1 MNGGGLLPVADAQ
14 QRIVEA
20 LSPLPGELISLSSGL
35 GRVLVEDVVSRRS
48 QPPMAVS
55 AMDGY
60 AVRAVDVATL
70 PADLAVVGYAPAGH
84 AFDGSVGPGEAVRI
98 FTGAPLPDG
107 ADTIVIQENTE
118 QTGETVR
125 VIEGEAPVGRFVRPA
140 GLDFA
145 SGDTLLKAGKVLTA
159 RDIGLAAAM
168 NVPWLMVR
176 RKPRISILAT
186 GDEIVM
192 PGDPVGRD
200 QIVSSNALSL
210 SAFVS
215 AEGGDPLNLG
225 IAPDEEDGL
234 RALASGAS
242 GSDILVTTGGASVGD
257 HDLVQSVLGDIGL
270 EVDFWRIAM
279 RPGKPLMFGKIGNT
293 FLIGLPG
300 NPVSSLVCAI
310 IFLAPALRTLLGMEN
325 VLPEPVPARLGSELG
340 ENDEREDYLRASLG
354 RSDDAG
360 LIATPFGKQ
369 DSSMF
374 ATIARSDALIIR
386 PLSHQPQNSAKPSK
400 SFLSKAACSAFD
412 CRDS

>member
-1 MNGGGLLPVADAQ
+1 MAGKDLLPVAEAQ
-14 QRIVEA
+14 QSIIDAVG
-20 LSPLPGELISLSSGL
+20 PLPAEQISLADGL
-35 GRVLVEDVVSRRS
+35 GRVLAREVASRRD
-48 QPPMAVS
+48 QPPMAMS

-60 AVRAVDVATL
+60 AVHAADVASL
-70 PADLAVVGYAPAGH
+70 PATLNVVGYAPAGH

-98 FTGAPLPDG
+98 FTGAPVPDG

-118 QTGETVR
+118 QSDEIVR
-125 VIEGEAPVGRFVRPA
+125 VVDGTAAVGRYIRPA

-145 SGDTLLKAGKVLTA
+145 TGDVLLPRGKVLTA
-159 RDIGLAAAM
+159 RDVGLSAAM
-168 NVPWLMVR
+168 NVPWLSVH

-192 PGDPVGRD
+192 PGDPIGRD

-210 SAFVS
+210 AAFIT
-215 AEGGDPLNLG
+215 AQGGTPLDLG

-234 RALASGAS
+234 RALAAGAH

-270 EVDFWRIAM
+270 KVDFWRIAM
-279 RPGKPLMFGKIGNT
+279 RPGKPLMFGRIDGT

-310 IFLAPALRTLLGMEN
+310 MFLAPAIRKMLGMEN
-325 VLPEPVPARLGSELG
+325 LLPETGTARLGSDLP
-340 ENDEREDYLRASLG
+340 ENDEREDYLRASLTRDENG
-354 RSDDAG
+354 D
-360 LIATPFGKQ
+360 LIATPYGKQ

-374 ATIARSDALIIR
+374 ATIARADALVIR
-386 PLSHQPQNSAKPSK
+386 KP
-400 SFLSKAACSAFD
+400 FIKAAMAGSPVQYIPLK
-412 CRDS
+412 DSVFSI

>member
-1 MNGGGLLPVADAQ
+1 MADKGLLPVAEAQ
-14 QRIVEA
+14 QRIIDAV
-20 LSPLPGELISLSSGL
+20 SPLPAEQISLTDGL
-35 GRVLVEDVVSRRS
+35 GRVLAQDVASRRD

-60 AVRAVDVATL
+60 AVRAADIATL
-70 PADLAVVGYAPAGH
+70 PATLNVIGYAPAGH
-84 AFDGSVGPGEAVRI
+84 AFDGALGPGEAVRI
-98 FTGAPLPDG
+98 FTGAPVPDG

-118 QTGETVR
+118 QSGETVR
-125 VIEGEAPVGRFVRPA
+125 VVDGTARAGRFIRLA

-145 SGDTLLKAGKVLTA
+145 TGDVLMPRGKVLTA

-168 NVPWLMVR
+168 NVPWLSVH

-192 PGDPVGRD
+192 PGDPIGRD

-210 SAFVS
+210 SAFIT
-215 AEGGDPLNLG
+215 ALGGAPLDLG

-234 RALASGAS
+234 KALAAGAR

-279 RPGKPLMFGKIGNT
+279 RPGKPLMFGRIDGT
-293 FLIGLPG
+293 YLIGLPG

-310 IFLAPALRTLLGMEN
+310 MFLAPAIRTMLGMAD
-325 VLPEPVPARLGSELG
+325 VLPRKTTARLGTDLP
-340 ENDEREDYLRASLG
+340 ENDEREDYLRAALAQDKNG
-354 RSDDAG
+354 D
-360 LIATPFGKQ
+360 LVATPYGKQ

-374 ATIARSDALIIR
+374 ATIARADALMVR
-386 PLSHQPQNSAKPSK
+386 APFA
-400 SFLSKAACSAFD
+400 KAAKAGDPIDFISLK
-412 CRDS
+412 DSIFST

>member
-1 MNGGGLLPVADAQ
+1 MADKDLLPVADAQ
-14 QRIVEA
+14 QRIIEA
-20 LSPLPGELISLSSGL
+20 VAPLPAEQISLADGL
-35 GRVLVEDVVSRRS
+35 GRVLAKEVASRRD
-48 QPPMAVS
+48 QPPMAMS

-60 AVRAVDVATL
+60 AVRAADVAVL
-70 PADLAVVGYAPAGH
+70 PATLNIVGYAPAGH

-98 FTGAPLPDG
+98 FTGAPVPDG

-118 QTGETVR
+118 QSDEVVR
-125 VIEGEAPVGRFVRPA
+125 VVDGTAPVGRYIRPA

-145 SGDTLLKAGKVLTA
+145 TGDVLLPRGKVLTA
-159 RDIGLAAAM
+159 RDVGLSAAM
-168 NVPWLMVR
+168 NVPWLSVH

-192 PGDPVGRD
+192 PGDPIGRD

-210 SAFVS
+210 AAFIT
-215 AEGGDPLNLG
+215 AQGGTPLDLG

-234 RALASGAS
+234 RALAAGAR

-279 RPGKPLMFGKIGNT
+279 RPGKPLMFGRIDGT

-310 IFLAPALRTLLGMEN
+310 MFLAPAIRKMLGMEN
-325 VLPEPVPARLGSELG
+325 LLPETGTARLGSDLP
-340 ENDEREDYLRASLG
+340 ENDEREDYLRASLARDENG
-354 RSDDAG
+354 D
-360 LIATPFGKQ
+360 LFATPYGKQ

-374 ATIARSDALIIR
+374 ATIARADALVIR
-386 PLSHQPQNSAKPSK
+386 KP
-400 SFLSKAACSAFD
+400 FVKAAMAGSPVQYIPLK
-412 CRDS
+412 DSVFSI

>member
-1 MNGGGLLPVADAQ
+1 MAGKDLLPVAEAQ
-14 QRIVEA
+14 QRILDAV
-20 LSPLPGELISLSSGL
+20 SPLPAEQISLAEGL
-35 GRVLVEDVVSRRS
+35 GRVLARNVASRRD
-48 QPPMAVS
+48 QPPMAMS

-70 PADLAVVGYAPAGH
+70 PATLKVVGYAPAGH
-84 AFDGSVGPGEAVRI
+84 AFDGSVGAGEAVRI
-98 FTGAPLPDG
+98 FTGAPVPEG

-118 QTGETVR
+118 QSDEVVR
-125 VIEGEAPVGRFVRPA
+125 VIDGTAPVGRYIRPA

-145 SGDTLLKAGKVLTA
+145 TGDVLLPSGKVLTA
-159 RDIGLAAAM
+159 RDVGLSAAM
-168 NVPWLMVR
+168 NVPWLNVH

-192 PGDPVGRD
+192 PGDPIGRD

-210 SAFVS
+210 AAFIT
-215 AEGGDPLNLG
+215 AQGGTPLDLG

-234 RALASGAS
+234 RALAAGAR

-279 RPGKPLMFGKIGNT
+279 RPGKPLMFGRIDGT

-310 IFLAPALRTLLGMEN
+310 IFLAPAIRKMLGMDN
-325 VLPEPVPARLGSELG
+325 LLPETGTARLGTDLP
-340 ENDEREDYLRASLG
+340 ENDEREDYLRASLS
-354 RSDDAG
+354 RDDKG
-360 LIATPFGKQ
+360 DIVATPYGKQ

-374 ATIARSDALIIR
+374 ATIARADALVIR
-386 PLSHQPQNSAKPSK
+386 KPFAPALKAGSAVEFIALK
-400 SFLSKAACSAFD
+400 
-412 CRDS
+412 DSIFSI

>member
-1 MNGGGLLPVADAQ
+1 MAGKDLLPVAEAQ
-14 QRIVEA
+14 QSIIDAVG
-20 LSPLPGELISLSSGL
+20 PLPAEQISLADGL
-35 GRVLVEDVVSRRS
+35 GRVLAREVASRRD
-48 QPPMAVS
+48 QPPMAMS

-60 AVRAVDVATL
+60 AVRAADVASL
-70 PADLAVVGYAPAGH
+70 PATLNVVGYAPAGH

-98 FTGAPLPDG
+98 FTGAPVPDG

-118 QTGETVR
+118 QSDEIVR
-125 VIEGEAPVGRFVRPA
+125 VVDGTAPVGRYIRPA

-145 SGDTLLKAGKVLTA
+145 TGDVLLPRGKVLTA
-159 RDIGLAAAM
+159 RDVGLSAAM
-168 NVPWLMVR
+168 NVPWLSVH

-192 PGDPVGRD
+192 PGDPIGRD

-210 SAFVS
+210 AAFIT
-215 AEGGDPLNLG
+215 AQGGTPLDLG

-234 RALASGAS
+234 RALAAGAR

-270 EVDFWRIAM
+270 KVDFWRIAM
-279 RPGKPLMFGKIGNT
+279 RPGKPLMFGRIDGT

-310 IFLAPALRTLLGMEN
+310 MFLAPAIRKMLGMEN
-325 VLPEPVPARLGSELG
+325 LLPETGTARLGSDLP
-340 ENDEREDYLRASLG
+340 ENDEREDYLRARLTRDENG
-354 RSDDAG
+354 D
-360 LIATPFGKQ
+360 LIATPYSKQ

-374 ATIARSDALIIR
+374 ATIARADALVIR
-386 PLSHQPQNSAKPSK
+386 KP
-400 SFLSKAACSAFD
+400 FIKAAMAGSPVQYIPLK
-412 CRDS
+412 DSVFSI

>member
-1 MNGGGLLPVADAQ
+1 MADKDLLPVADAQ
-14 QRIVEA
+14 QRIIEA
-20 LSPLPGELISLSSGL
+20 VAPLPAEQISLADGL
-35 GRVLVEDVVSRRS
+35 GRVLAKEVASRRD
-48 QPPMAVS
+48 QPPMAMS

-60 AVRAVDVATL
+60 AVRAADVAVL
-70 PADLAVVGYAPAGH
+70 PATLNIVGYAPAGH

-98 FTGAPLPDG
+98 FTGAPVPDG

-118 QTGETVR
+118 QSDEVVR
-125 VIEGEAPVGRFVRPA
+125 VVDGTAPVGRYIRPA

-145 SGDTLLKAGKVLTA
+145 TGDVLLPRGKVLTA
-159 RDIGLAAAM
+159 RDVGLSAAM
-168 NVPWLMVR
+168 NVPWLSVH

-192 PGDPVGRD
+192 PGDPIGRD

-210 SAFVS
+210 AAFIT
-215 AEGGDPLNLG
+215 AQGGTPLDLG

-234 RALASGAS
+234 RALAAGAR

-279 RPGKPLMFGKIGNT
+279 RPGKPLMFGRIDGT

-310 IFLAPALRTLLGMEN
+310 MFLAPAIRKMLGMEN
-325 VLPEPVPARLGSELG
+325 LLPETGTARLGSDLP
-340 ENDEREDYLRASLG
+340 ENDGREDYLRASLARDENG
-354 RSDDAG
+354 D
-360 LIATPFGKQ
+360 LFATPYGKQ

-374 ATIARSDALIIR
+374 ATIARADALVIR
-386 PLSHQPQNSAKPSK
+386 KP
-400 SFLSKAACSAFD
+400 FVKAAMAGSPVQYIPLK
-412 CRDS
+412 DSVFSI

>member
-1 MNGGGLLPVADAQ
+1 MAGKDLLPVAEAQ
-14 QRIVEA
+14 QRILDAV
-20 LSPLPGELISLSSGL
+20 SPLPAEQISLAEGL
-35 GRVLVEDVVSRRS
+35 GRVLARNVASRRD
-48 QPPMAVS
+48 QPPMAMS

-70 PADLAVVGYAPAGH
+70 PATLKVVGYAPAGH
-84 AFDGSVGPGEAVRI
+84 AFDGSVGAGEAVRI
-98 FTGAPLPDG
+98 FTGAPVPEG

-118 QTGETVR
+118 QSDEVVR
-125 VIEGEAPVGRFVRPA
+125 VIDGPAPVGRYIRPA

-145 SGDTLLKAGKVLTA
+145 TGDVLLPSGKVLTA
-159 RDIGLAAAM
+159 RDVGLSAAM
-168 NVPWLMVR
+168 NVPWLNVH

-192 PGDPVGRD
+192 PGDPIGRD

-210 SAFVS
+210 AAFITVQ
-215 AEGGDPLNLG
+215 GGTPLDLG

-234 RALASGAS
+234 RALAAGAR

-279 RPGKPLMFGKIGNT
+279 RPGKPLMFGRIDGT
-293 FLIGLPG
+293 YLIGLPG

-310 IFLAPALRTLLGMEN
+310 IFLTPAIRKMLGMDN
-325 VLPEPVPARLGSELG
+325 LLPETGTARLGTDLP
-340 ENDEREDYLRASLG
+340 ENDEREDYLRASLS
-354 RSDDAG
+354 SDDKG
-360 LIATPFGKQ
+360 DIVATPYGKQ

-374 ATIARSDALIIR
+374 ATIARADALVIR
-386 PLSHQPQNSAKPSK
+386 KPFASA
-400 SFLSKAACSAFD
+400 LKAGSAVEFIALK
-412 CRDS
+412 DSIFSI

>member
-1 MNGGGLLPVADAQ
+1 MAGKDLLPVAEAQ
-14 QRIVEA
+14 QRILDAV
-20 LSPLPGELISLSSGL
+20 SPLPAEQISLAEGL
-35 GRVLVEDVVSRRS
+35 GRVLARSVASRRD
-48 QPPMAVS
+48 QPPMAMS

-70 PADLAVVGYAPAGH
+70 PATLKVVGYAPAGH
-84 AFDGSVGPGEAVRI
+84 AFDGSVGAGEAVRI
-98 FTGAPLPDG
+98 FTGAPVPEG

-118 QTGETVR
+118 QSDEVVR
-125 VIEGEAPVGRFVRPA
+125 VIDGPAPVGRYIRPA

-145 SGDTLLKAGKVLTA
+145 TGDVLLPSGKVLTA
-159 RDIGLAAAM
+159 RDVGLSAAM
-168 NVPWLMVR
+168 NVPWLNVH

-192 PGDPVGRD
+192 PGDPIGRD

-210 SAFVS
+210 AAFITVQ
-215 AEGGDPLNLG
+215 GGTPLDLG

-234 RALASGAS
+234 RALAAGAR

-279 RPGKPLMFGKIGNT
+279 RPGKPLMFGRIDGT
-293 FLIGLPG
+293 YLIGLPG

-310 IFLAPALRTLLGMEN
+310 IFLTPAIRKMLGMDN
-325 VLPEPVPARLGSELG
+325 LLPETGTARLGTDLP
-340 ENDEREDYLRASLG
+340 ENDEREDYLRASLS
-354 RSDDAG
+354 SDDKG
-360 LIATPFGKQ
+360 DIVATPYGKQ

-374 ATIARSDALIIR
+374 ATIARADALVIR
-386 PLSHQPQNSAKPSK
+386 KPFASA
-400 SFLSKAACSAFD
+400 LKAGSAVEFIALK
-412 CRDS
+412 DSIFSI

>member
-1 MNGGGLLPVADAQ
+1 MAGKDLLPVAEAQ
-14 QRIVEA
+14 QRILDAV
-20 LSPLPGELISLSSGL
+20 SPLPAEQISLAEGL
-35 GRVLVEDVVSRRS
+35 GRVLARNVASRRD
-48 QPPMAVS
+48 QPPMAMS

-70 PADLAVVGYAPAGH
+70 PATLKVVGYAPAGH
-84 AFDGSVGPGEAVRI
+84 AFDGSVGAGEAVRI
-98 FTGAPLPDG
+98 FTGAPVPEG

-118 QTGETVR
+118 QSDEVVR
-125 VIEGEAPVGRFVRPA
+125 VIDGTAPVGRYIRPG

-145 SGDTLLKAGKVLTA
+145 TGDVLLPSGKVLTA
-159 RDIGLAAAM
+159 RDVGLSAAM
-168 NVPWLMVR
+168 NVPWLNVH

-192 PGDPVGRD
+192 PGDPIGRD

-210 SAFVS
+210 AAFITVQ
-215 AEGGDPLNLG
+215 GGTPLDLG

-234 RALASGAS
+234 RALAAGAR

-279 RPGKPLMFGKIGNT
+279 RPGKPLMFGRIDGT
-293 FLIGLPG
+293 YLIGLPG

-310 IFLAPALRTLLGMEN
+310 IFLTPAIRKMLGMDN
-325 VLPEPVPARLGSELG
+325 LLPETGTARLGTDLP
-340 ENDEREDYLRASLG
+340 ENDEREDYLRASLS
-354 RSDDAG
+354 RDDKG
-360 LIATPFGKQ
+360 DIVATPYGKQ

-374 ATIARSDALIIR
+374 ATIARADALVIR
-386 PLSHQPQNSAKPSK
+386 KPFASA
-400 SFLSKAACSAFD
+400 LKAGSAVEFID
-412 CRDS
+412 LKDSIFSI

>member
-1 MNGGGLLPVADAQ
+1 MAGNKDLLPVAEAQ
-14 QRIVEA
+14 QRIIEA
-20 LSPLPGELISLSSGL
+20 VAPLPAEQISLADGL
-35 GRVLVEDVVSRRS
+35 GRVLAADVASRRD

-60 AVRAVDVATL
+60 AVRAADVATL
-70 PADLAVVGYAPAGH
+70 PVTLKVIGYAPAGH
-84 AFDGSVGPGEAVRI
+84 AFDGILGPGEAVRI
-98 FTGAPLPDG
+98 FTGAPVPEG
-107 ADTIVIQENTE
+107 ADAIVIQENTE
-118 QTGETVR
+118 QADETVR
-125 VIEGEAPVGRFVRPA
+125 VVDGKAPAGRFIRPA

-145 SGDTLLKAGKVLTA
+145 TGDVLLPRGKVLTA
-159 RDIGLAAAM
+159 RDVGLSAAM
-168 NVPWLMVR
+168 NVPWLSVY

-192 PGDPVGRD
+192 PGDPIGRD

-210 SAFVS
+210 AAFIT
-215 AEGGDPLNLG
+215 AQGGAPLDLG

-234 RALASGAS
+234 RALAAGAR

-279 RPGKPLMFGKIGNT
+279 RPGKPLMFGRIDGT

-310 IFLAPALRTLLGMEN
+310 MFLAPAIRRMLGMDN
-325 VLPEPVPARLGSELG
+325 LLPETGMARLGTDLT
-340 ENDEREDYLRASLG
+340 ENDEREDYLRASLSRNENG
-354 RSDDAG
+354 DV
-360 LIATPFGKQ
+360 IATPYGKQ

-374 ATIARSDALIIR
+374 ATIARADALLIR
-386 PLSHQPQNSAKPSK
+386 KPFAAAAKSGTPVEFIPLK
-400 SFLSKAACSAFD
+400 
-412 CRDS
+412 DSIFSI

>member
-1 MNGGGLLPVADAQ
+1 MNGKGLLPVAEAQ
-14 QRIVEA
+14 QRIIDAV
-20 LSPLPGELISLSSGL
+20 SPLPAEQISLTDGL
-35 GRVLVEDVVSRRS
+35 GRVLAQDVSARRD

-60 AVRAVDVATL
+60 AVRASDVDNLPATL
-70 PADLAVVGYAPAGH
+70 EVIGYAPAGH
-84 AFDGSVGPGEAVRI
+84 AFDGSVGPGQAVRI
-98 FTGAPLPDG
+98 FTGAPVPDG

-118 QTGETVR
+118 QSGETVK
-125 VIEGEAPVGRFVRPA
+125 VIDGSAPVGRFIRPA

-145 SGDTLLKAGKVLTA
+145 TGDILLNAGKVLTA

-168 NVPWLMVR
+168 NVPWLNVH

-192 PGDPVGRD
+192 PGDPIGRD

-210 SAFVS
+210 SAFI
-215 AEGGDPLNLG
+215 AALGGDPVDLG
-225 IAPDEEDGL
+225 IAPDEANGL
-234 RALASGAS
+234 KALAAGAR

-279 RPGKPLMFGKIGNT
+279 RPGKPLMFGQIDGT
-293 FLIGLPG
+293 YLIGLPG

-310 IFLAPALRTLLGMEN
+310 MFLAPALRTMLGMADVMPETSTALLGAD
-325 VLPEPVPARLGSELG
+325 LP
-340 ENDEREDYLRASLG
+340 ENDEREDYLRAALSQN
-354 RSDDAG
+354 DDG
-360 LIATPFGKQ
+360 DLVATPYGKQ

-374 ATIARSDALIIR
+374 ATVARADALVIRTPFAKTATAGDAVEIIPLKDGIIR
-386 PLSHQPQNSAKPSK
+386 T
-400 SFLSKAACSAFD
+400 
-412 CRDS
+412 

>member
-1 MNGGGLLPVADAQ
+1 MAANDLLPVADAQ
-14 QRIVEA
+14 QRIVDA
-20 LSPLPGELISLSSGL
+20 LAPLPAEQISLADGL
-35 GRVLVEDVVSRRS
+35 GRVLARDVASRRD

-60 AVRAVDVATL
+60 AVRAADVSSLPATL
-70 PADLAVVGYAPAGH
+70 TVIGYAPAGH
-84 AFDGSVGPGEAVRI
+84 AFDGAVGPGEAVRI
-98 FTGAPLPDG
+98 FTGAPVPDG

-118 QTGETVR
+118 LTDDTVR
-125 VIEGEAPVGRFVRPA
+125 VVDGTAPVGRYVRPA

-145 SGDTLLKAGKVLTA
+145 TGDVLLPRGRVLTA
-159 RDIGLAAAM
+159 RDVGLAAAM
-168 NVPWLMVR
+168 NVPWLNVY

-192 PGDPVGRD
+192 PGDPIGRD

-210 SAFVS
+210 AAFIT
-215 AEGGDPLNLG
+215 AQGGTPLDLG

-234 RALASGAS
+234 RALAAGAR

-279 RPGKPLMFGKIGNT
+279 RPGKPLMFGRIDGT

-310 IFLAPALRTLLGMEN
+310 MFLAPAIRKMLGMDN
-325 VLPEPVPARLGSELG
+325 LLPETATARLGGDLP
-340 ENDEREDYLRASLG
+340 ENDEREDYLRARLSRDETG
-354 RSDDAG
+354 NVV
-360 LIATPFGKQ
+360 ATPYDKQ

-374 ATIARSDALIIR
+374 ATIARADALVIR
-386 PLSHQPQNSAKPSK
+386 KPFADAAPAGTNVSFIPL
-400 SFLSKAACSAFD
+400 
-412 CRDS
+412 RDGIFSI